1 MRQVL
6 FRIPWDGIPVDGVR
20 IPIFGFGLL
29 LLLWIAVGV
38 KELYDA
44 YRQTGK
50 WRMPDAGSVAL
61 WFVVAIVI
69 SQAPVIGSRFAPKG
83 FPLFGYGAMLLIGL
97 VCSVG
102 LALKR
107 ALREGFSGEIIMDLA
122 VWLFLAGIVGGRMFY
137 LIQHGDRAFANKKT
151 IPEILLAVVNLSEG
165 GLVLFGAM
173 IGGAI
178 AHFAFCH
185 VRQLPALQLAD
196 IITPSIFI
204 GVGFG
209 RIGCLLNGCCF
220 GDICELPWGIVFPAE
235 SVPTETLIGRGF
247 LSPDAPHS
255 PPLHPTQVY
264 SAIDGF
270 LIALLTLWY
279 HRYRRRPGDVLG
291 LALLVTPVTRFL
303 IEFVR
308 GDEFGQWGTSLTISQ
323 LMSLSIFAVALGFQV
338 YLSQTASNSPGAS
351 SLPPAPAG

>member
-6 FRIPWDGIPVDGVR
+6 FRIPWDGIPLGGMR
-20 IPIFGFGLL
+20 LPIFGLGVL
-29 LLLWIAVGV
+29 LLLWIAAGV
-38 KELYDA
+38 KELYDI
-44 YRQTGK
+44 RRETGQ
-50 WRMPDAGSVAL
+50 WRLPDVTSGAL
-61 WFVVAIVI
+61 WLIVAAVLW
-69 SQAPVIGSRFAPKG
+69 QAPAIGARLAPEG

-102 LALKR
+102 LALRR
-107 ALREGFSGEIIMDLA
+107 ARQEGFPNEVILDLA
-122 VWLFLAGIVGGRMFY
+122 VWLFLAGIAGGRIFY
-137 LIQHGDRAFANKKT
+137 LVQHGDRAFAKAKT
-151 IPEILLAVVNLSEG
+151 VPEVLFAVVNLSEG

-185 VRQLPALQLAD
+185 RRQLPALQLAD
-196 IITPSIFI
+196 VITPSIFI

-220 GDICELPWGIVFPAE
+220 GDGCDLPWGIVFPAD
-235 SVPTETLIGRGF
+235 SVPTETLIHRGF
-247 LSPDAPHS
+247 LPPDAAGS
-255 PPLHPTQVY
+255 PPLHPSQIY

-270 LIALLTLWY
+270 LIAGLTLWY

-291 LALLVTPVTRFL
+291 LALLITPVTRFL

-323 LMSLSIFAVALGFQV
+323 WISLAMFAVALGFQA
-338 YLSQTASNSPGAS
+338 YLSTAAS
-351 SLPPAPAG
+351 HRTGGIAP